1 MQANELTHKPIE
13 NERLANTRGVGQ
25 NAHECDWKEVM
36 TRSELIDLMADGQSQ
51 LSAKD
56 VELAVKLLIDHMSET
71 LSSGQRIEIRGFGS
85 FSLHYREPREG
96 RNPRTGDTVALR
108 GKHVPHFK
116 PGKELRERVNRAV
129 KSGF

>member
-1 MQANELTHKPIE
+1 MQANELTHKTIE

-25 NAHECDWKEVM
+25 NADGCDWKEAM

>member
-1 MQANELTHKPIE
+1 
-13 NERLANTRGVGQ
+13 
-25 NAHECDWKEVM
+25 M
-36 TRSELIDLMADGQSQ
+36 TRSELIDLMGDGQSQ

-56 VELAVKLLIDHMSET
+56 VELAVKLLIDHMAET
-71 LSSGQRIEIRGFGS
+71 LSSGERIEIRGFGS
-85 FSLHYREPREG
+85 FSLHYREARQG